1 MNYSSHVVRIIQ
13 SGTFAK
19 WLAGLRD
26 QRAVLRIRARIDHLA
41 HGLAGDARPVG
52 EGISE
57 ARIDY
62 GPGYRLY
69 YLRRGAVLIVML
81 CGGDKSSQKTDIK
94 TAKRI
99 AREWRD

>member
-1 MNYSSHVVRIIQ
+1 M
-13 SGTFAK
+13 
-19 WLAGLRD
+19 RD
-26 QRAVLRIRARIDHLA
+26 QRAVMRIRARLDHLS
-41 HGLAGDARPVG
+41 HGLAGDAKPVG

-69 YLRRGAVLIVML
+69 YLRRGQVLIVML
-81 CGGDKSSQKTDIK
+81 CGGDKSSQKADIK
-94 TAKRI
+94 AARCI

>member
-1 MNYSSHVVRIIQ
+1 M
-13 SGTFAK
+13 
-19 WLAGLRD
+19 AGLRD
-26 QRAVLRIRARIDHLA
+26 HRAVLRIRARLDHLSY
-41 HGLAGDARPVG
+41 GLAGDAKPVG

-69 YLRRGAVLIVML
+69 YLRRGSVLIVML
-81 CGGDKSSQKTDIK
+81 CGGDKSSQKADIRA
-94 TAKRI
+94 AKRI

>member
-1 MNYSSHVVRIIQ
+1 MVRITQ
-13 SGTFAK
+13 SETFAK
-19 WLAGLRD
+19 WMAGLRD
-26 QRAVLRIRARIDHLA
+26 HRAVLRIRARLDHLSY
-41 HGLAGDARPVG
+41 GLAGDAKPVG

-69 YLRRGAVLIVML
+69 YLRRGSVLIVML
-81 CGGDKSSQKTDIK
+81 CGGDKSSQKADIRA
-94 TAKRI
+94 AKRI